1 MVIGGYR
8 VGALLRKT
16 GKEVLE
22 DGILGL
28 AAQTAYY
35 FFFSLFPLLLF
46 ATPLLGLIGDEHVI
60 INWVMGQVSS
70 TVPEEALALVRN
82 VVADVV
88 FSENAPGLM
97 SVGAVLAAWTG
108 SNVFGSLIDALNRA
122 YDVEEGRPWW
132 KKRLIALGAV
142 IVSGLLMAVS
152 ATVMLAGP
160 EITQWLT
167 DHIGLGRAFEV
178 TWMIMQYPV
187 AFALLVGMMWLIYF
201 FLPNLRQHKR
211 QILVGAV
218 VAALLWVVMTL
229 GFRFYVANFGSY
241 NKTYGTI
248 GGVIV
253 LLTWMYL
260 TMLVILVG
268 GELNAELHH
277 GTGAID
283 PRRGAVYAN
292 RIVTAGD
299 PSRTSNERVERVQPL
314 AARGPE

>member
-1 MVIGGYR
+1 MVVGGYR
-8 VGALLRKT
+8 VGALLKRT
-16 GKEVLE
+16 AKEVVE

-46 ATPLLGLIGDEHVI
+46 AAPLLGLIGDEHVI

-88 FSENAPGLM
+88 FSQNAPGLM

-142 IVSGLLMAVS
+142 IASGLLMAVS

-160 EITQWLT
+160 EITRWLT
-167 DHIGLGRAFEV
+167 DHIGLGRTFEV
-178 TWMIMQYPV
+178 TWMIGQYPA
-187 AFALLVGMMWLIYF
+187 AFALLVGMMWLIYY

-218 VAALLWVVMTL
+218 VAALLWVVVTL

-260 TMLVILVG
+260 TMLVILIG

-277 GTGAID
+277 GTGAVD

-292 RIVTAGD
+292 RIVTASD
-299 PSRTSNERVERVQPL
+299 PSRTSNERVERVVPL

>member
-46 ATPLLGLIGDEHVI
+46 ATPLLGLIGDKHVI

-97 SVGAVLAAWTG
+97 SAGAVLAAWTG

-218 VAALLWVVMTL
+218 VAALLWVVVTL

-292 RIVTAGD
+292 RIVTASD